1 MEEIEK
7 AQSYDMEHGRSQEV
21 LKKLVEVMTEIK
33 TRLDTNLEL
42 YKAAVEDPSKVS
54 ALPEEGIFLILA
66 EMDEEGKGAN
76 VGLCCNGSKRLAEI
90 TVGGVMARFPHIVE
104 RVMLKNLLNDNLL
117 NILSPA
123 NKKEI

>member
-7 AQSYDMEHGRSQEV
+7 AQSHDKEHGRSQEI

-33 TRLDTNLEL
+33 TRLDANLEL

-54 ALPEEGIFLILA
+54 ALPEEGVFLLLA
-66 EMDEEGKGAN
+66 EMDDKGEGAN
-76 VGLCCNGSKRLAEI
+76 VGLCCNGSQRLAEI
-90 TVGGVMARFPHIVE
+90 TVGGVMERFPQVVE
-104 RVMLKNLLNDNLL
+104 KVMLKNLLNDNLL